1 MRLGRQAQAG
11 ELGDLSAVWFASGVS
26 AEMKP
31 PTLDRKALAVPEGF
45 QLPWNTTRTMA
56 DVWAAKASET
66 AEQRRL
72 DAKAREAARQR
83 QYLADY
89 QRRQNNAG
97 PVMVAGKVAYAGYD
111 GDEA

>member
-1 MRLGRQAQAG
+1 
-11 ELGDLSAVWFASGVS
+11 
-26 AEMKP
+26 MKH
-31 PTLDRKALAVPEGF
+31 PTLDRKALAVPDGF
-45 QLPWNTTRTMA
+45 TLPWSQRTMA

-83 QYLADY
+83 QFLADY